1 MKHLRVLCIAALLP
15 ATLLAHP
22 SDQVQPGKALT
33 VAVKTGSGD
42 HLYETDPKWGILPGG
57 KQLGPTHGGVAVDK
71 AGNVY
76 TSTDAGHA
84 VVVFKSDGSF
94 LKFIAPDCV
103 GLHGLTI
110 HEENG
115 TEYLYGAHGKGKRI
129 VKLTLDGKIVLQIP
143 NDKTGDIPS
152 GFGGITAVAVAPD
165 GSIFASCG
173 YGSNLVHKFD
183 ATGKRIKTAGG
194 RGKGDGKFTTCHGLL
209 IDKRAKGDPLL
220 LVMDREN
227 RRLVHMTLDLE
238 WKGVHTEGLRRPC
251 AASIWGDFVV
261 VAELES
267 RAAIVGADG
276 KVVAVLGDN
285 PNKKQWANFGVPA
298 DQMKEGIF
306 TAPHGVSFDSKGNVY
321 VQDWNRTG
329 RITKLTRQGAKQ

>member
-1 MKHLRVLCIAALLP
+1 MKYIGLICTAAFLP
-15 ATLLAHP
+15 ATLFAHP
-22 SDQVQPGKALT
+22 EDNIQPGAPLT

-42 HLYETDPKWGILPGG
+42 HQYEADPKWGLLPEG
-57 KQLGPTHGGVAVDK
+57 KNLGPTHGGVAVDK

-76 TSTDAGHA
+76 TSTDAKHA
-84 VVVFKSDGSF
+84 IVVLKPDGTF
-94 LKFIAPDCV
+94 LKSIAPDCV

-110 HEENG
+110 NDEDG
-115 TEYLYGAHGKGKRI
+115 TEYLYGAHGGGRRI
-129 VKLTLDGKIVLQIP
+129 VKLTLDGKTVMQIP
-143 NDKTGDIPS
+143 HKETGDIPS
-152 GFGGITAVAVAPD
+152 GFGGITSIAVAPD
-165 GSIFASCG
+165 GSIFTSCG

-183 ATGKRIKTAGG
+183 KSGKIVKTAGG
-194 RGKGDGKFTTCHGLL
+194 RGKEDGKFMTCHGLV
-209 IDKRAKGDPLL
+209 IDKRGDTPLL

-227 RRLVHMTLDLE
+227 RRLVHLSLDLE
-238 WKGVHTEGLRRPC
+238 FKGVHTTGLRRPC

-267 RAAIVGADG
+267 RAAIVGKDG

-285 PNKKQWANFGVPA
+285 PNKKHWANFGVPK
-298 DQMKEGIF
+298 DQQKVGIF

-329 RITKLTRQGAKQ
+329 RITKLARQGAAQ